1 MAEEPQLIQAQ
12 PVMIHPEQMA
22 MLQNCMQ
29 AQLGRYSTNE
39 RRHKVEDLVKRTHIC
54 DGSNYRA
61 LKRWLR
67 ELDYVQNYTTDE
79 TVRIDV
85 ALQTADG
92 ELRDE
97 LEQFLTTYAASAAPH
112 PIPRNQTP
120 WNDLKDHISKT
131 FMPPNEVEELKEK
144 LLKMKQGPGET
155 IATFN
160 RRFKAAAEEAYP
172 TAQRNQDQQQTL
184 MKAYL
189 AALLD
194 LQVRRP
200 VVHSA
205 PQTLAEAMLKATEVA
220 LAEKRLEAMDSPA
233 PRAEEPMD
241 ISAVQP
247 TPTLLNETDINQLID
262 QKLAALSISAISHA
276 PLIKH
281 SKFQPKHPKQ
291 NSRSSGSNTRYT
303 NPLAWTV
310 DGQPICYECGKAN
323 HLAKQCLL
331 RRQRMYNEQTYIPKQ
346 TNRQQDGSKRL
357 PRPNLD
363 STNPDRYRSHYHN
376 SHNYSRQY
384 PNHLN

>member
-1 MAEEPQLIQAQ
+1 
-12 PVMIHPEQMA
+12 
-22 MLQNCMQ
+22 
-29 AQLGRYSTNE
+29 
-39 RRHKVEDLVKRTHIC
+39 
-54 DGSNYRA
+54 
-61 LKRWLR
+61 
-67 ELDYVQNYTTDE
+67 
-79 TVRIDV
+79 
-85 ALQTADG
+85 
-92 ELRDE
+92 
-97 LEQFLTTYAASAAPH
+97 
-112 PIPRNQTP
+112 
-120 WNDLKDHISKT
+120 
-131 FMPPNEVEELKEK
+131 
-144 LLKMKQGPGET
+144 
-155 IATFN
+155 
-160 RRFKAAAEEAYP
+160 
-172 TAQRNQDQQQTL
+172 
-184 MKAYL
+184 
-189 AALLD
+189 
-194 LQVRRP
+194 
-200 VVHSA
+200 
-205 PQTLAEAMLKATEVA
+205 MLKATEVA

-247 TPTLLNETDINQLID
+247 TPTLLNKTDINQLID

-281 SKFQPKHPKQ
+281 SKFQPRHPKQ

>member
-1 MAEEPQLIQAQ
+1 M
-12 PVMIHPEQMA
+12 V
-22 MLQNCMQ
+22 N
-29 AQLGRYSTNE
+29 
-39 RRHKVEDLVKRTHIC
+39 
-54 DGSNYRA
+54 
-61 LKRWLR
+61 
-67 ELDYVQNYTTDE
+67 
-79 TVRIDV
+79 
-85 ALQTADG
+85 
-92 ELRDE
+92 LRDE

-112 PIPRNQTP
+112 PILRIQTP

-131 FMPPNEVEELKEK
+131 FVPPNEVEELKEK
-144 LLKMKQGPGET
+144 LHKMKQGPGES

-205 PQTLAEAMLKATEVA
+205 PQTLAEAMLEVA

-247 TPTLLNETDINQLID
+247 TPNLLNETDINQLID
-262 QKLAALSISAISHA
+262 QKLVALSISAIFHT
-276 PLIKH
+276 KH
-281 SKFQPKHPKQ
+281 SKFQPRHPKQ
-291 NSRSSGSNTRYT
+291 NSRSSGSN
-303 NPLAWTV
+303 
-310 DGQPICYECGKAN
+310 
-323 HLAKQCLL
+323 
-331 RRQRMYNEQTYIPKQ
+331 
-346 TNRQQDGSKRL
+346 
-357 PRPNLD
+357 LD
-363 STNPDRYRSHYHN
+363 STDPDRYRSHYNN
-376 SHNYSRQY
+376 SHNHSRQY